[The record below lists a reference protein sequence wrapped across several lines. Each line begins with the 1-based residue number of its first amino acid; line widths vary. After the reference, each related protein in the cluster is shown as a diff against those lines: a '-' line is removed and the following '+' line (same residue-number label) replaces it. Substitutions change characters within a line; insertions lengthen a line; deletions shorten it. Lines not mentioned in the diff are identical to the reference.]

1 MIPILYDKDETLF
14 TTNGI
19 CRLRDAI
26 SCEVTEERNSVYEC
40 VFTYPVNGANYDK
53 IIPGRIIGVKHDDTN
68 DIQPFDIVSFD
79 KPING
84 VVTFYAVHISY
95 RLKGMVAEGT
105 EVGTLADALEVLET
119 ATPSSPFTYEAD
131 FESTAYAG
139 AFDGVPKTVRQYLGG
154 VEGSILDTYGG
165 EYEWDKF
172 NVILHK
178 ERGSHLDFVIRYG
191 VNMLDYN
198 ETLDFADSYTSCI
211 PYWIGDDGNGGQM
224 LVKGDKVDPELIP
237 YNGIE
242 KCIPLDLSDKFDVAP
257 SPTDLETLAESMM
270 ESRDVNLPK
279 QSIRV
284 DFVRLEDFGEYEQF
298 KSLLKCKLCDSIDVI
313 FPDYNTSGTFK
324 IVKTVYDVLEERFS
338 SMELGTLS
346 TTLAEALGIGE
357 SSSTFTGSGGGQS
370 GTPIYYGVC
379 STGQGTKAK
388 TVTVT
393 PNLEELTTGT
403 LIFVKFTASNTATNP
418 TLNVNGLGAHPI
430 YRYGTTV
437 PSTSTASSWNA
448 GNVFALIYDGTGW
461 QMVGWINTT
470 YSSMTV
476 AEYQAGTGTTARV
489 ITPARLKGAI
499 QYWATGEENVLEGV
513 QLDGTDLTITNK
525 KVNIPLA
532 STTDPGAMSSADKT
546 KLNGIE
552 TGAEVNVNADWNAT
566 SGDAQILNKP
576 TIPTA
581 TSDLT
586 NDSGFISSET
596 DPIFTQSP
604 AYGITT
610 QDIAKW
616 NTAEPNVNAD
626 WNATSGDA
634 EILNKPNI
642 PTATSELTNDSG
654 FVTYLDLADNYTT
667 STCILVVNGNTAT
680 LYSGTSPLEFVP
692 FVNMYMSVAGLTIAQ
707 VLNGATDIS
716 QANARLYEVTDIDMT
731 TASVRLSSVDDG
743 VVYNVEL
750 QDVGNG
756 LIGTITTETIP
767 TDASEIGL
775 SSSAFQQTIYDGDAD
790 VEEAFLTTDQIIAQI
805 QGGYVPNSR
814 TVNGK
819 ALSSNISIYAG
830 DIYYDSSEQD
840 TIASYLS
847 SLDDDIADLQAD
859 MPSKTTAV
867 SDGGYLFNG
876 QTVDTKIGGTGLSD
890 STNFLTSTSN
900 TYVALRSNTS
910 NPFLGLKCGT
920 NLWYAQAQGSY
931 FYFGPTSTKA
941 MRLDQNGSAL
951 FVDTVQA
958 NGNLTLYTPSGN
970 SPGIIFQR
978 GTLTDNYND
987 WKIYD
992 KSGYL
997 YFAQRGS
1004 GSTDFT
1010 DVGYISTSGVLTNF
1024 SIPWSSVTGK
1034 PTIPDD
1040 ISDLNNDQLYDLG
1053 TITPSSMVFQVTSQQ
1068 VADIVAMWGRGYC
1081 GLKATVNGDEF
1092 YAFKEQII
1100 TYNGI
1105 QLYGFVGRH
1114 ANLTSNSSVL
1124 IGIAETPEMGMFA
1137 DVGDLTLGDVQSQ
1150 VESTVFYNGYVSTS
1164 NAQLGNITVGGM
1176 SYDIYSNVPAVSSA
1190 DDGKVLRVV
1199 NGQWSAVNLPSANG
1213 GSF

>member
-84 VVTFYAVHISY
+84 VVTFHAVHISY

-139 AFDGVPKTVRQYLGG
+139 SFDGVPKTVRQYLGG

-165 EYEWDKF
+165 EYEWDKW

-178 ERGSHLDFVIRYG
+178 ERGSHLDFAIRYG
-191 VNMLDYN
+191 LNMLDYN

-237 YNGIE
+237 YNGVE
-242 KCIPLDLSDKFDVAP
+242 KCIPLDLSDKFDIAP

-357 SSSTFTGSGGGQS
+357 SSSTFTGSGGGTS

-418 TLNVNGLGAHPI
+418 TLNANGLGAHPI

-489 ITPARLKGAI
+489 ITPARLKDAI
-499 QYWATGEENVLEGV
+499 QYWATGEANILEGV

-576 TIPTA
+576 
-581 TSDLT
+581 
-586 NDSGFISSET
+586 
-596 DPIFTQSP
+596 
-604 AYGITT
+604 
-610 QDIAKW
+610 
-616 NTAEPNVNAD
+616 
-626 WNATSGDA
+626 
-634 EILNKPNI
+634 NI
-642 PTATSELTNDSG
+642 PTATSELTNDSA
-654 FVTYLDLADNYTT
+654 FVTYVDLADNYST
-667 STCILVVNGNTAT
+667 STCVLVVNGNTAT
-680 LYSGTSPLEFVP
+680 LYFGNSAIAFVP
-692 FVNMYMSVAGLTIAQ
+692 FVGMYMSVVGVTIVQ

-716 QANARLYEVTDIDMT
+716 QANARVYEVADVDMT

-767 TDASEIGL
+767 
-775 SSSAFQQTIYDGDAD
+775 QDAD
-790 VEEAFLTTDQIIAQI
+790 DITYGQTTVGNALGQIEQDVGTISNN
-805 QGGYVPNSR
+805 YVPKTR

-819 ALSSNISIYAG
+819 ALSSNVSIYAG

-840 TIASYLS
+840 TIASMLS
-847 SLDDDIADLQAD
+847 SMDNDIADLQAD

-867 SDGGYLFNG
+867 SDGGYLYNG
-876 QTVDTKIGGTGLSD
+876 QSVDTKMGGTGLSD

-900 TYVALRSNTS
+900 TYVALRSNSS

-992 KSGYL
+992 KGGYL

-1004 GSTDFT
+1004 GSTDFG
-1010 DVGYISTSGVLTNF
+1010 DVGYIDTGGVLHTF
-1024 SIPWSSVTGK
+1024 SIPWSNVTGK

-1105 QLYGFVGRH
+1105 QFYGFVGRH

-1137 DVGDLTLGDVQSQ
+1137 VVGDLTLGDVQSQ
-1150 VESTVFYNGYVSTS
+1150 VESTVYYNGYVSTS
-1164 NAQLGNITVGGM
+1164 NAQLGNITVGGL

-1199 NGQWSAVNLPSANG
+1199 NGQWTAVNLPSANG